1 MKKKV
6 KGTTVSPLT
15 PKQQRQVA
23 ALAAKPDT
31 KIDYS
36 DIPPLNGRFWRNV
49 VRNPFHRER

>member
-15 PKQQRQVA
+15 LKQQRQVA

-36 DIPPLNGRFWRNV
+36 DIPPLNARFWRNAL
-49 VRNPFHRER
+49 RNPFHRER